1 MKNSCFW
8 LSLFENLEYNH
19 GTKRYS
25 MCNQFESISQILNDI
40 LERLSKLSAN
50 PSPQTVEIIT
60 QDELSKRL
68 MISKPTVIRWVKKKK
83 VPSIRI
89 GRSVRFNWQSV
100 INALEGK
107 KYN

>member
-1 MKNSCFW
+1 
-8 LSLFENLEYNH
+8 
-19 GTKRYS
+19 

-40 LERLSKLSAN
+40 LERLSNLSAN
-50 PSPQTVEIIT
+50 PPPQTVEIIT
-60 QDELSKRL
+60 QDELCKRL
-68 MISKPTVIRWVKKKK
+68 MISKPTVIRWVKMKK

-107 KYN
+107 KI